1 MKTLEYTPRILTLI
15 SAGKKLEAV
24 KMAKDLYGLSLQEA
38 KNMIDSYR
46 PGGNNWYTTM
56 ELNDTPEYTPDI
68 IELINEGKTLDV
80 ILMLKDRY
88 GLSAEDAKKMIEN
101 YPQSKTSTKPV
112 ESTTTVRHERQQT
125 STVKPSRKVDR
136 WKARTCRSMGC
147 HKGGKSLHHGRLW
160 QFYSRCRE

>member
-56 ELNDTPEYTPDI
+56 ELNDTPEHTP
-68 IELINEGKTLDV
+68 V
-80 ILMLKDRY
+80 I
-88 GLSAEDAKKMIEN
+88 
-101 YPQSKTSTKPV
+101 V
-112 ESTTTVRHERQQT
+112 EPIF
-125 STVKPSRKVDR
+125 K
-136 WKARTCRSMGC
+136 
-147 HKGGKSLHHGRLW
+147 
-160 QFYSRCRE
+160 